1 MTYKQFLLKVQQAG
15 MSLNEREG
23 NYYYNLW
30 VDSVNYGRKNTAAK
44 PEIGAYIT
52 WMKKQCPLLL
62 KSTLAKCRL
71 V

>member
-15 MSLNEREG
+15 MTLNESEG

-44 PEIGAYIT
+44 PEINAYLK
-52 WMKKQCPLLL
+52 WRLKQ
-62 KSTLAKCRL
+62 
-71 V
+71 